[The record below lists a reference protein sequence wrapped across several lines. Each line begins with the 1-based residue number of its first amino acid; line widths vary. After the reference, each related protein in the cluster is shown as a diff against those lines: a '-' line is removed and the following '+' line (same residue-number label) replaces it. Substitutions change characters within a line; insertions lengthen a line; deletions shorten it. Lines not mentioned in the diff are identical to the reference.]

1 MISKGFCIIYEEIT
15 DSNVLTIAATLGSS
29 YLVYSISLIN
39 TSLFGIFIVIYL
51 LLIAYIINKG
61 CNKILFYL
69 QNKHDTLIQR
79 RRLIEMIN
87 KRIFRYR
94 MFKRLA
100 YFYFVSQGLALATA
114 FIIELSVGSYQLY
127 V

>member
-1 MISKGFCIIYEEIT
+1 
-15 DSNVLTIAATLGSS
+15 
-29 YLVYSISLIN
+29 
-39 TSLFGIFIVIYL
+39 
-51 LLIAYIINKG
+51 
-61 CNKILFYL
+61 
-69 QNKHDTLIQR
+69 
-79 RRLIEMIN
+79 MIN

-127 V
+127 VWYVFETILELTRFCILCTIYSIFNPFFQMNHGLFLSLTLEVPNITLIHADSNYTEVIDAPTISFPPGTISIFVASPIN